1 MSPVLVRPIREQI
14 EHDRVI
20 RQLQARWRRKYEV
33 GINVGKDEEVS
44 VRGSGRL
51 LFPDLVLT
59 STATGRRLHGVVE
72 VETAE
77 SINRLEAM
85 AEWTH
90 FAKVRGAFYLYVPA
104 GFTDVAERLCAAVG
118 INVTEVWAYYA
129 IGSQVKFSM
138 TYRSPR
144 ARSAA
149 KLAKT
154 AKPAKEA
161 AKKAPKKAAKKASK
175 KAAKR
180 AAKKA
185 AGTPKKSSKKK
196 ATKKAAKPTSK
207 KTKAK
212 LAKKATKRK
221 LATNVRGGRKRTARK
236 KK

>member
-59 STATGRRLHGVVE
+59 STATGRRLHGLVE

-154 AKPAKEA
+154 PKPAK
-161 AKKAPKKAAKKASK
+161 KAAK

-185 AGTPKKSSKKK
+185 AGTPKKGSKKK
-196 ATKKAAKPTSK
+196 ATKKAAKPTAK

-221 LATNVRGGRKRTARK
+221 LATNVRGGRKRAARK

>member
-44 VRGSGRL
+44 VKAAGRL

-59 STATGRRLHGVVE
+59 STASGRRLHGVVE

-77 SINRLEAM
+77 SINRLEAI

-90 FAKVRGAFYLYVPA
+90 FAKARGAFYLYVPA

-129 IGSQVKFSM
+129 IGSEVKFSM

-149 KLAKT
+149 KLAKM
-154 AKPAKEA
+154 AKPA
-161 AKKAPKKAAKKASK
+161 KKAAKKSA
-175 KAAKR
+175 
-180 AAKKA
+180 
-185 AGTPKKSSKKK
+185 KK
-196 ATKKAAKPTSK
+196 ATKKAAKPRAT

-212 LAKKATKRK
+212 IAKKATKRK
-221 LATNVRGGRKRTARK
+221 SATKARAGKKKAARK

>member
-44 VRGSGRL
+44 VKAAGRL

-59 STATGRRLHGVVE
+59 STASGRRLHGVVE

-77 SINRLEAM
+77 SINRLEAI

-90 FAKVRGAFYLYVPA
+90 FAKARGAFYLYVPA

-129 IGSQVKFSM
+129 IGSEVKFSM

-149 KLAKT
+149 KLAKM
-154 AKPAKEA
+154 AKPA
-161 AKKAPKKAAKKASK
+161 KKAAKKSAKKSAK
-175 KAAKR
+175 KAAG
-180 AAKKA
+180 KA

-196 ATKKAAKPTSK
+196 ATKKAAKPRAT

-212 LAKKATKRK
+212 IAKKATKRK
-221 LATNVRGGRKRTARK
+221 SATKARAGKKKAVRK

>member
-44 VRGSGRL
+44 VKAAGRL

-59 STATGRRLHGVVE
+59 STASGRRLHGVVE

-77 SINRLEAM
+77 SINRLEAI

-90 FAKVRGAFYLYVPA
+90 FAKARGAFYLYVPA

-129 IGSQVKFSM
+129 IGSEVKFSM

-149 KLAKT
+149 KLAKM
-154 AKPAKEA
+154 AKPA
-161 AKKAPKKAAKKASK
+161 KKAAKKA
-175 KAAKR
+175 AG
-180 AAKKA
+180 KA

-196 ATKKAAKPTSK
+196 ATKKAAKPRAT

-212 LAKKATKRK
+212 IAKKATKRK
-221 LATNVRGGRKRTARK
+221 SATKARAGKKKAARK

>member
-20 RQLQARWRRKYEV
+20 RQLQARWQRKYEV
-33 GINVGKDEEVS
+33 GINVGRDEEVS
-44 VRGSGRL
+44 VKAAGRL

-59 STATGRRLHGVVE
+59 STASGRRLHGVVE

-77 SINRLEAM
+77 SINRLEAI

-90 FAKVRGAFYLYVPA
+90 FAKARGAFYLYVPA

-129 IGSQVKFSM
+129 IGSEVKFSM

-149 KLAKT
+149 KLAKM
-154 AKPAKEA
+154 AKPA
-161 AKKAPKKAAKKASK
+161 KKAAKKS
-175 KAAKR
+175 
-180 AAKKA
+180 AKKA

-196 ATKKAAKPTSK
+196 ATKKAAKPRAT

-212 LAKKATKRK
+212 IAKEGDEEEVGNEGASRK
-221 LATNVRGGRKRTARK
+221 EEGRS
-236 KK
+236 